1 MANRTHQRGNN
12 VLSRGRGKLTAVNRF
27 TPGKLSANARMT
39 RARLTLIQINK
50 RGPAAIE
57 SRWKRE
63 PSLTIMLRK
72 LNGILK

>member
-1 MANRTHQRGNN
+1 
-12 VLSRGRGKLTAVNRF
+12 VNRF